1 MTMEAYVEKIL
12 AENPDF
18 VEQMNKRVAEDYADA
33 IKEAQN
39 EFAQRME
46 KAKEAWTKN
55 RGAEA
60 FTENFAE
67 IEESV
72 KAKIPRYCY
81 FKRIELSGDRFEA
94 EIDLIT
100 GEWSIAP
107 V

>member
-1 MTMEAYVEKIL
+1 MTMEAYVEKVL

-18 VEQMNKRVAEDYADA
+18 VEQMNKRVDEDYADA

-55 RGAEA
+55 RGEEA
-60 FTENFAE
+60 FAENFAE
-67 IEESV
+67 IEASV
-72 KAKIPRYCY
+72 KSKIHRWSYI
-81 FKRIELSGDRFEA
+81 KRIELSGDTFEA
-94 EIDLIT
+94 EVDLLT
-100 GEWSIAP
+100 GKWTIAP

>member
-1 MTMEAYVEKIL
+1 MTMEAYVEKVL
-12 AENPDF
+12 TENPDF
-18 VEQMNKRVAEDYADA
+18 VEQMNKRVTEDYAEA

-60 FTENFAE
+60 FAENLAE
-67 IEESV
+67 IEMSI
-72 KAKIPRYCY
+72 KSKIPRYAY
-81 FKRIELSGDRFEA
+81 IKRIELSGDTFEV
-94 EIDLIT
+94 EVDMLT
-100 GEWSIAP
+100 GKWTIAP

>member
-1 MTMEAYVEKIL
+1 MTMEAYVEKVL

-18 VEQMNKRVAEDYADA
+18 VEQMNKRVAEEYAGE

-55 RGAEA
+55 RGEEA
-60 FTENFAE
+60 FTENYAE
-67 IEESV
+67 IEASV
-72 KAKIPRYCY
+72 KAKVPRYCY
-81 FKRIELSGDRFEA
+81 IKRIDLSGDTFEA
-94 EIDLIT
+94 EVDLLT
-100 GEWSIAP
+100 GKWTIAP